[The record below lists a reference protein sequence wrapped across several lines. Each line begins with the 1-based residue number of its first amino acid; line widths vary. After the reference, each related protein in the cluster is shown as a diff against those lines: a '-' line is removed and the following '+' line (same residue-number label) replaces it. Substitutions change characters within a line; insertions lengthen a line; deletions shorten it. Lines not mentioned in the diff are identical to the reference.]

1 MTAVEYSE
9 LIFPVPCRK
18 ESLDQELISFPTKL
32 QVRGFILNLHGML
45 PQEMPHALDPCISC
59 QPVVLAVV
67 LAEQS
72 AWESYL
78 QLELLDASPNQF
90 PHYIVTLVTMDHD
103 LLDMR
108 YSLFH
113 V

>member
-1 MTAVEYSE
+1 M
-9 LIFPVPCRK
+9 
-18 ESLDQELISFPTKL
+18 
-32 QVRGFILNLHGML
+32 RGFILNLHGML
-45 PQEMPHALDPCISC
+45 PQEMPHVLDPCIGH

-72 AWESYL
+72 TWESCL
-78 QLELLDASPNQF
+78 QLELLDAASNQF
-90 PHYIVTLVTMDHD
+90 PRYIEMLVTMDHD